1 MVRYPAGHLAST
13 CPVQAPASACPMQA
27 PILAFMRPYAPP
39 AQLPTIAVAVTQHRW
54 EGDTVGKHL
63 SMSATGIT
71 CPCPELAGRGHSVL
85 SFAVAGGDAA
95 TFLRGQM
102 VHARAIDW
110 FEAAQ
115 GPRRTEIGRHAV
127 GGRGPALYKDTVW
140 TSPATSSTW
149 LTLTQTLTLAL
160 TLALTLT
167 RCGAKR
173 APPPRGSRRGPR
185 YRCAQVP

>member
-71 CPCPELAGRGHSVL
+71 CPRPELAGRGHSVL

-95 TFLRGQM
+95 AFLQSGQM
-102 VHARAIDW
+102 VHARAVDW

-115 GPRRTEIGRHAV
+115 GPRRTECGRHVNIAERESV
-127 GGRGPALYKDTVW
+127 QLFSEVCSQQD
-140 TSPATSSTW
+140 
-149 LTLTQTLTLAL
+149 
-160 TLALTLT
+160 
-167 RCGAKR
+167 
-173 APPPRGSRRGPR
+173 R
-185 YRCAQVP
+185 YRRREIDR